1 MADDSQ
7 FPIVT
12 SSLPFCD
19 QQKPRF
25 CFIRHHAP
33 SHPEPGWSQEAEEAI
48 QSLDKQL
55 QSEPRFQQALKDATL
70 RRGATAQLTC
80 LVDGMVTELWC
91 DAPTA
96 QA

>member
-55 QSEPRFQQALKDATL
+55 QSEPRFQQALKDTTL
-70 RRGATAQLTC
+70 RRGTTAQLTC
-80 LVDGMVTELWC
+80 LVDGMVTEL
-91 DAPTA
+91 
-96 QA
+96 